1 MAREK
6 LTNRRV
12 SVTHRVKM
20 DMDGKE
26 VVLLITVGY
35 DTSSYPPLPRE
46 VFCANFK
53 VGTSLNAI
61 VMDSCILLS
70 LLLQHGED
78 PKSIADR
85 LTPGSLLETLCNGV
99 LRDAVSPT

>member
-1 MAREK
+1 MSREK
-6 LTNRRV
+6 LSNRR
-12 SVTHRVKM
+12 SSITHRIAM

-26 VVLLITVGY
+26 VILLITVGY
-35 DTSSYPPLPRE
+35 DTAIYPPQPRE

-53 VGTSLNAI
+53 VGTSLHAI

-78 PKSIADR
+78 PKSIAAR

-99 LRDAVSPT
+99 LLDELSSN